1 MDKAST
7 IHIVSE
13 IAVLSVM
20 FVYFD
25 RRLKTIESNVEYIK
39 KNYMHAFED
48 IYKKLELLK
57 QGILT
62 TQSMSQMS
70 NMSNQSSPTISK
82 SSISPVTQQTKIG
95 KLERIE
101 RNENIENIENIEKTK
116 EQDIEQKEI
125 DVPQIQKRAFT
136 TLISELSFLSPLEQK
151 DKPKDSAK
159 VEIID
164 EADNESSEN
173 KESDITENDMNEIE
187 KLIEGKE
194 D

>member
-25 RRLKTIESNVEYIK
+25 RRLKTIESNMEYIK

-70 NMSNQSSPTISK
+70 NMSNMSNQSAPTISK
-82 SSISPVTQQTKIG
+82 SSLSPVTQQTKIG
-95 KLERIE
+95 KLERIQ
-101 RNENIENIENIEKTK
+101 NIQNIEKTK
-116 EQDIEQKEI
+116 EQDIEQNEI
-125 DVPQIQKRAFT
+125 DVPQVQKRAFT
-136 TLISELSFLSPLEQK
+136 TLISDLSILSPLEQK
-151 DKPKDSAK
+151 DKTKDSAK

-164 EADNESSEN
+164 EADNESNEN

-187 KLIEGKE
+187 KLIEGK
-194 D
+194 

>member
-1 MDKAST
+1 
-7 IHIVSE
+7 
-13 IAVLSVM
+13 M

-25 RRLKTIESNVEYIK
+25 RRLKTIESNMEYIK

-101 RNENIENIENIEKTK
+101 NIQNIEKTK

-136 TLISELSFLSPLEQK
+136 TLISELSILSPLEQK
-151 DKPKDSAK
+151 DKTKDSAK

-164 EADNESSEN
+164 EAENESNESNEN

-187 KLIEGKE
+187 KLIEGKA

>member
-70 NMSNQSSPTISK
+70 NLNNQSSPTISK

-101 RNENIENIENIEKTK
+101 RNENIEKTK

-136 TLISELSFLSPLEQK
+136 TLISDLSFLSPLEQK

>member
-1 MDKAST
+1 MDRATT
-7 IHIVSE
+7 IHVVSE

-25 RRLKTIESNVEYIK
+25 RRLRTIESNMEYLK
-39 KNYMHAFED
+39 KNYMHTFED

-62 TQSMSQMS
+62 TQSMNHM
-70 NMSNQSSPTISK
+70 NNNNTNNPTEQTK
-82 SSISPVTQQTKIG
+82 TKIG
-95 KLERIE
+95 RLERIVQPSQE
-101 RNENIENIENIEKTK
+101 EEKI
-116 EQDIEQKEI
+116 QQK
-125 DVPQIQKRAFT
+125 KAFT
-136 TLISELSFLSPLEQK
+136 TLIADLDILTPPSTQSTSKKNLDTVQEEPIDE
-151 DKPKDSAK
+151 PK

-164 EADNESSEN
+164 DDKSQKN
-173 KESDITENDMNEIE
+173 DVIITENDMDEIE

>member
-1 MDKAST
+1 MDKIST

-25 RRLKTIESNVEYIK
+25 RRLKTLESNMEYMK

-62 TQSMSQMS
+62 TQSMSQM
-70 NMSNQSSPTISK
+70 NNNQNSSTLPK
-82 SSISPVTQQTKIG
+82 QTKIG

-101 RNENIENIENIEKTK
+101 TVEKSENNNKKTETIEV
-116 EQDIEQKEI
+116 KEI
-125 DVPQIQKRAFT
+125 SMPQIQKRAFT
-136 TLISELSFLSPLEQK
+136 TLISEISELSTLSTPSNNTAQ
-151 DKPKDSAK
+151 

-164 EADNESSEN
+164 EDSRDPLTSETN
-173 KESDITENDMNEIE
+173 KSKDEEITENDMNEIE
-187 KLIEGKE
+187 KLIEGKS

>member
-1 MDKAST
+1 MDKIST

-25 RRLKTIESNVEYIK
+25 RRLKTLESNMEYMK

-62 TQSMSQMS
+62 TQSMSQMN
-70 NMSNQSSPTISK
+70 NMNNNQNSSTLPK
-82 SSISPVTQQTKIG
+82 QTKIG

-101 RNENIENIENIEKTK
+101 TVEKSENNNKKTETIEV
-116 EQDIEQKEI
+116 KEI
-125 DVPQIQKRAFT
+125 NMPQIQKRAFT
-136 TLISELSFLSPLEQK
+136 TLISEISELSTLSTPSNNTAQ
-151 DKPKDSAK
+151 

-164 EADNESSEN
+164 EDSNNPLMSETN
-173 KESDITENDMNEIE
+173 KSKDEEITENDMNEIE
-187 KLIEGKE
+187 KLIEGKS

>member
-1 MDKAST
+1 MDKATT

-25 RRLKTIESNVEYIK
+25 RRLKTIESNMEYIK

-82 SSISPVTQQTKIG
+82 SSISPMTQQTKIG

-101 RNENIENIENIEKTK
+101 RIEKTK
-116 EQDIEQKEI
+116 EQEDVEQKEI
-125 DVPQIQKRAFT
+125 DVPQIQKKAFT
-136 TLISELSFLSPLEQK
+136 TLISELSILSPLEQK

-164 EADNESSEN
+164 EAENESNESDEN